1 MNYVLFDTESI
12 QSLYPFTL
20 TRSAAQIPTG
30 LMTNAERLHMYTGT
44 QPQLLSVGVLQD
56 LYDYTPSADTT
67 VYVNAALIVDEAL
80 VAAMNAL
87 ANDTVL
93 VDEYE
98 HILAFKTDSLV
109 ADIQALYTLM
119 HQGTKTT
126 YSAPV
131 QTLTHPWDIFT
142 INGVN
147 IISDFNTYT
156 KDKTS
161 QPIPEYVTVI
171 GDPSQIF
178 IEEGAKIMPC
188 MLNTLEGPIYIG
200 THAEIM
206 EASVVRG
213 PFALLAGA
221 ALKIGTKAYTNS
233 TIGRGS
239 KVGGEISNVVF
250 FDNSN
255 KGHDGF
261 LGNSVI
267 GEWCNLGADTNSS
280 NLKNNYS
287 LVKVWSMEHN
297 RMVDTNLQFCG
308 LLMGDHSKCGINT
321 MFNTGTVVGVSANIF
336 GAGFPD
342 KYIPSFTWGAAEGSE
357 TFAFDKALE
366 VANAMMGRRK
376 KALSTAEINVLQHIF
391 NQREQH

>member
-44 QPQLLSVGVLQD
+44 KPQILSVGVLQE
-56 LYDYTPSADTT
+56 LYEYTPSATAT
-67 VYVNAALIVDEAL
+67 IYVNAALIIDEAF
-80 VAAMNAL
+80 VTAMESMAL
-87 ANDTVL
+87 GTVL
-93 VDEYE
+93 VDE
-98 HILAFKTDSLV
+98 HQQILTFKTDVIIS
-109 ADIQALYTLM
+109 DIKALYTLM
-119 HQGTKTT
+119 HQSEKST
-126 YSAPV
+126 YSATVP
-131 QTLTHPWDIFT
+131 TLKHPWDIFS

-147 IISDFNTYT
+147 IISDFSTYT

-171 GDPSQIF
+171 GDPYQIF
-178 IEEGAKIMPC
+178 IEDGAKLMPC

-200 THAEIM
+200 TNAEIM
-206 EASVVRG
+206 EACVVRG

-261 LGNSVI
+261 LGNAVI

-287 LVKVWSMEHN
+287 LVKVWSMEQN
-297 RMVDTNLQFCG
+297 RMVDTHLQFCG

-342 KYIPSFTWGAAEGSE
+342 KYIPSFTWGAVESSE
-357 TFAFDKALE
+357 VFAFDKALE

-376 KALSTAEINVLQHIF
+376 KALTIAETNILQHAF
-391 NQREQH
+391 NNREQ